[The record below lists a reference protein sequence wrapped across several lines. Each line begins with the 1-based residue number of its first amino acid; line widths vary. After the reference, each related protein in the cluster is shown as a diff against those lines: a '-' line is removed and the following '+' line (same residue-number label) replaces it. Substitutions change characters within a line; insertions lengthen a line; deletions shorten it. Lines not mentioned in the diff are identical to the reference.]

1 MDFCE
6 PRSHVLDGSQ
16 VLPVEGRIWGG
27 EHLSTHYRLWEY
39 PTCSQ
44 YSQPYSVGGSSDV
57 AFCSNLLVMLLA
69 VELVAGLEQEMFN
82 FSMYGI
88 I

>member
-1 MDFCE
+1 MGARF
-6 PRSHVLDGSQ
+6 SQ
-16 VLPVEGRIWGG
+16 QKDESGGG